1 MVVLRFRSLFRH
13 WFRRHRLLVW
23 SWIHGKFLLIAD
35 PGFHFIFRQFWLW
48 SNPSIGNLNIGLRCW
63 WLMILW
69 QVARLESIE
78 MYHQPVVAPTISAI
92 WGYYLDAVCYIR
104 ENFHHPIIWHKCNN
118 IIILKTGMAQ
128 AIPAVLAPMGHAKDT
143 TQVDCITITMHSLT
157 IVLLHDPQIEE

>member
-1 MVVLRFRSLFRH
+1 MVDDSLAG
-13 WFRRHRLLVW
+13 
-23 SWIHGKFLLIAD
+23 GKAWVD
-35 PGFHFIFRQFWLW
+35 WNVP
-48 SNPSIGNLNIGLRCW
+48 
-63 WLMILW
+63 
-69 QVARLESIE
+69 
-78 MYHQPVVAPTISAI
+78 PTCSCTDDLGDL
-92 WGYYLDAVCYIR
+92 GYYLDAVCYIR